1 MHIIVTTTLYFT
13 PPPPQINACANDMYY
28 ANPTRTKQEWALI
41 FGGVMVR
48 AYGGVKVWMGSKGDW
63 MDGRTD
69 GVGAHLQGSHG
80 EGRVKRNN
88 NGPGGEM
95 RGRIQVG
102 RAAAT
107 HAPRTSSTDILLF
120 HQPLPVMLLGPS
132 GHPPFMHTFDC
143 RLFHP
148 SCSSFPQA
156 AAPPCIVPPTPCWHL
171 SPSKFACSW
180 PPLSPPIPHP
190 APSLLSFAF
199 RPSP

>member
-1 MHIIVTTTLYFT
+1 
-13 PPPPQINACANDMYY
+13 
-28 ANPTRTKQEWALI
+28 
-41 FGGVMVR
+41 
-48 AYGGVKVWMGSKGDW
+48 

-171 SPSKFACSW
+171 SPSKFACS
-180 PPLSPPIPHP
+180 SPEPPHP
-190 APSLLSFAF
+190 PPRPLLSLAL
-199 RPSP
+199 PSDLHHDSDSPLRTPAPAQHRGFGLQGGTRGGK